1 MCKLVNYNY
10 MKHFKL
16 AALLTLFSA
25 VLFVGCK
32 PDPNNGNNG
41 STLEATIKSIKIV
54 NGGISGGDMINGEID
69 QTAKVINF
77 AGVPAETNIAAV
89 KFQGTYSL
97 GAVLESDVID
107 FTAGNDD
114 AAKTLKGSLKCVNKT
129 ESASKEETYEVVLN
143 LKDPASAP
151 VIEKIVVKDDKGAE
165 YTLTATNIMDG
176 LLCLGMPESS
186 TATVVSVALSPAR
199 STYSFTKADANGVIS
214 ASEPGFFQMD
224 FMGLTAEYEVTFA
237 SSPTPGADFSQA
249 IVHDFSF
256 VTNNI
261 YPDLTEEFTRGGD
274 FDGEYVLLA
283 NRTAPKLFRTS
294 DLLNDDTSNP
304 ILLNLTGVE
313 GGTHVISAGRLS
325 HGHIYLCNL
334 ATAVGDIEGGAG
346 PLKVYHYASPTAVP
360 EVVLTWDGTGIAN
373 SADNYAGR
381 IGDNI
386 SVNLDENGNGYIY
399 FFKQEADNKFYRFA
413 VTGFTNFSAPTEL
426 ELPAVCN
433 YYGMMNQVG
442 DNQYLFTSSFVKMMW
457 LFDAD
462 ATVLRQFEWTSMP
475 SGANINNGCDPR
487 VIEFNRSRYLLLSNS
502 RRYVKDGY
510 PEEGLFVFDI
520 SEGQD
525 ITAAMVK
532 MQERQDAEDEAEAL
546 EPCYTYLMTGS
557 ETFSAACVALCNA
570 AEVDGK
576 LLMWSAA
583 PKVGMFLVEVPKM
596 K

>member
-1 MCKLVNYNY
+1 

-32 PDPNNGNNG
+32 PDPNNNNG

-54 NGGISGGDMINGEID
+54 NGGISGGDMINGQID

-77 AGVPAETNIAAV
+77 ADVPAETNIAAV

-107 FTAGNDD
+107 FTANNDD

-129 ESASKEETYEVVLN
+129 ESASKEETYEVVVN

-165 YTLTATNIMDG
+165 VTITSTNIMDG
-176 LLCLGMPESS
+176 LLCLGIPESS

-304 ILLNLTGVE
+304 ILLDLTGVE

-462 ATVLRQFEWTSMP
+462 ATVLREFEWMSMP

-557 ETFSAACVALCNA
+557 TTFSAACVALCNA

-576 LLMWSAA
+576 LLMWAAA
-583 PKVGMFLVEVPKM
+583 PHVGMFLVEVPKM